1 MQTTSNSGR
10 FRCTDPFC
18 GSRASQKFLHNT
30 GMHHLYIGLVYNAP
44 QRSTFEVHSKSVPT
58 RACRHVQGCVLHTSS
73 NFEQQLL
80 RNPDVQGQL
89 DLASNVLSRTA
100 IADARLQAHRHYFT
114 LTSSKERPYTVARFH
129 AAVGQLNVGK
139 LTP

>member
-1 MQTTSNSGR
+1 MRSRIANH
-10 FRCTDPFC
+10 FELWKIPLH
-18 GSRASQKFLHNT
+18 GSILWIKGKQKFLHNT

-100 IADARLQAHRHYFT
+100 IADARLQAHRI
-114 LTSSKERPYTVARFH
+114 TS
-129 AAVGQLNVGK
+129 L
-139 LTP
+139 